1 MKEYEDF
8 KAKISNDD
16 RTKNY
21 KYFRE
26 LDVSKIGYNRSYC
39 NFYDQKEF
47 FFSLLSLSF
56 SF

>member
-8 KAKISNDD
+8 KANISNDD

-26 LDVSKIGYNRSYC
+26 LDVPGWEKVRDEMLKFTTKTSS
-39 NFYDQKEF
+39 D
-47 FFSLLSLSF
+47 
-56 SF
+56 